1 MNRLNLSL
9 VILGI
14 VILVTILVGVLY
26 RALFLNFVD
35 NYEFGYMF
43 DARKGELY
51 PLVEAD
57 GSPKQGYIFSW
68 PIVQSV
74 HTIDTR
80 PMQVCINAN
89 SRVLNCKLVQFDP
102 SGLKTFVS
110 WHGRGDYSVHG
121 GLKDI
126 MLSYAYDPSSQK
138 YPFLKILKELKNQD
152 VDSVELGVPQD
163 KLDTPKTDTIVL
175 EIDTLKNWTNKR

>member
-1 MNRLNLSL
+1 MNKLSL
-9 VILGI
+9 IIAGIALG
-14 VILVTILVGVLY
+14 VTLLGGLLF
-26 RALFLNFVD
+26 RGLFLDYVD

-43 DARKGELY
+43 DARTGDLY
-51 PLVEAD
+51 PLLEPD

-102 SGLKTFVS
+102 KGLMTFVS
-110 WHGRGDYSVHG
+110 WHGRGDYKISSNSTYSG
-121 GLKDI
+121 TLNDI
-126 MLSYAYDPSSQK
+126 MLSYAYDPSNQN

-152 VDSVELGVPQD
+152 IESPSVDSLVNSTQSVQTY
-163 KLDTPKTDTIVL
+163 DTTKTSNGND
-175 EIDTLKNWTNKR
+175 

>member
-1 MNRLNLSL
+1 MNKLNLTL
-9 VILGI
+9 VIVGIALG
-14 VILVTILVGVLY
+14 VTLLGGLLF
-26 RALFLNFVD
+26 RGLFLDYVD

-43 DARKGELY
+43 DARTGDLY
-51 PLVEAD
+51 PLLEPD

-102 SGLKTFVS
+102 KGLMTFVS
-110 WHGRGDYSVHG
+110 WHGRGDYSIEYS
-121 GLKDI
+121 LKDI
-126 MLSYAYDPSSQK
+126 MLSYAYDPSNQS

-152 VDSVELGVPQD
+152 IEPSSVKSLAVDTQSVQTSY
-163 KLDTPKTDTIVL
+163 DTTKTSNGND
-175 EIDTLKNWTNKR
+175 